1 MSRLR
6 LAPLLAVLLVV
17 GLCVPASG
25 GSPDRSRA
33 PEVER
38 ERDTPGAVTGFAL
51 GSAYDRLVRRN
62 AHALTTLTV
71 AGIGITPDG
80 GGVAAP
86 DRDLRRLLGT
96 AHEEGLR
103 AELLLSNY
111 SNALEAFDPR
121 AAARLLSSPARTDRV
136 ARRVAGFV
144 RRQGWDGVN
153 VDLERVRKADA
164 DGLVRLLRRLQELMP
179 PKRTVSIDVSASTSL
194 KAYRAHGYRLRAIGR
209 TADVVVL
216 MAYDMHGPTWSEPGP
231 IGPLKWQRQAIAA
244 ARGAVPADRLD
255 LGVAGYGYSWPREST
270 GRSLTVAAARRLV
283 KTDGARA
290 VWHEAYGEW
299 SARLS
304 NGTVLWWSDDRSWQL
319 RTELAA
325 SRGLHGLALWR
336 LGSADMLP

>member
-6 LAPLLAVLLVV
+6 LVAPLLASVLVA
-17 GLCVPASG
+17 GLSAPASG
-25 GSPDRSRA
+25 DSD
-33 PEVER
+33 
-38 ERDTPGAVTGFAL
+38 VTGFAL
-51 GSAYDRLVRRN
+51 GSAYDRLVEKN

-71 AGIGITPDG
+71 AGIGLTPDG
-80 GGVAAP
+80 NGVAAP
-86 DRDLRRLLGT
+86 NRDLRRLLGT
-96 AHEEGLR
+96 AHDQGLR

-121 AAARLLSSPARTDRV
+121 AASRLLRSGAKTDRV

-153 VDLERVRKADA
+153 VDLELVRRTDA

-179 PKRTVSIDVSASTSL
+179 PRKTVSIDISASTTL
-194 KAYRAHGYRLRAIGR
+194 KAYLAHGYRLRAIGR

-216 MAYDMHGPTWSEPGP
+216 MAYDMHGPTWSGPGP

-244 ARGAVPADRLD
+244 ARTAVPADRID
-255 LGVAGYGYSWPREST
+255 LGVAGYGYSWPESGT

-290 VWHEAYGEW
+290 VWHPAYGEW
-299 SARLS
+299 SARLA
-304 NGTVLWWSDDRSWQL
+304 NGTVLWWSDGRSWDL
-319 RTELAA
+319 RADLAA
-325 SRGLHGLALWR
+325 SRRLHGLALWR
-336 LGSADMLP
+336 LGSGDTLP